1 MRVYG
6 LRLDEIP
13 RLDMDLFEQLVD
25 ELPRG

>member
-6 LRLDEIP
+6 LRLDEIGG
-13 RLDMDLFEQLVD
+13 LDMDLFEQMID

>member
-13 RLDMDLFEQLVD
+13 ELDIDLFNQLVA
-25 ELPRG
+25 ELPGR

>member
-25 ELPRG
+25 ELPGG

>member
-13 RLDMDLFEQLVD
+13 ELDMGLFERLVA

>member
-13 RLDMDLFEQLVD
+13 KLDVEQFEQFVA
-25 ELPRG
+25 ELPGG

>member
-25 ELPRG
+25 ELPRR

>member
-13 RLDMDLFEQLVD
+13 DLDIDLFEQLVA

>member
-13 RLDMDLFEQLVD
+13 ELDIGLFEQMIA
-25 ELPRG
+25 ELPGG

>member
-6 LRLDEIP
+6 LRLDEISE
-13 RLDMDLFEQLVD
+13 LDIGLFEQMIA